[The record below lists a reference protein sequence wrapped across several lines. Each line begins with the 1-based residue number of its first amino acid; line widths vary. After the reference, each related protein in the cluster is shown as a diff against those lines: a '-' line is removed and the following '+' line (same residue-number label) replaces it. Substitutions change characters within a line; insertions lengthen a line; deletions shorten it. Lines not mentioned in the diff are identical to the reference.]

1 MLYVDPLGKV
11 TEISYADNHINKLKN
26 NTMLYEE
33 RLQDSEKNTYS
44 NNIFFSIYSILAIIF
59 ILMVIIILRKL
70 RI

>member
-11 TEISYADNHINKLKN
+11 TEITYANNHIKKLREN
-26 NTMLYEE
+26 NMLYEE
-33 RLQDSEKNTYS
+33 RLQDSKKTTYS